1 MSRRGKKKALIAI
14 GHDIIKAA
22 YHVLKNGTVY
32 REHVEQVSPMKKNR
46 QIQHH
51 MEKLKELGIEVEIQG
66 KPKEVATK

>member
-22 YHVLKNGTVY
+22 YHILKNGTVY
-32 REHVEQVSPMKKNR
+32 QEHIEKLSPIKKNR

-51 MEKLKELGIEVEIQG
+51 LEKLKELGIEVGIQENLKEI
-66 KPKEVATK
+66 EIN